1 MLGAPPD
8 ILCADQKCAT
18 SQQSPLRFHRTPQ
31 QADLFIV
38 TSWGT
43 SNFPPKSRRP
53 EILASQEHTVC
64 LVPHHT
70 KQSPPKSTSALLFR
84 VLDFYTAASNQSNP
98 IETESPS
105 QASISPCNHAIF
117 SRTNLTASS
126 PSNK

>member
-8 ILCADQKCAT
+8 ILCADQKCAK

-64 LVPHHT
+64 LVPHHISKPRNAGLCGFWGLEKLENLT
-70 KQSPPKSTSALLFR
+70 CRFRRNVHKTSTLIFFFGFS
-84 VLDFYTAASNQSNP
+84 DAAMQM
-98 IETESPS
+98 
-105 QASISPCNHAIF
+105 
-117 SRTNLTASS
+117 LTAS
-126 PSNK
+126 